1 MAKDKC
7 PECPPKGA
15 PAWMVTYGDMMTLL
29 LTFFVL
35 IVSFSQT
42 EIIKFKAA
50 IASVQE
56 GLGFM
61 PQHAGVLP
69 DIKLEQNVEKAQIV
83 QEMIEELSES
93 LGQTE
98 TMEMVEVYTTPTGV
112 QIVISDPLLFESGRA
127 DLRDRFK
134 TILDE
139 VSRIIA
145 PMEFSDI
152 RVEGHTDNVPIN
164 TTFFPSNW
172 ELSAARA
179 LAVTKYMAFEG
190 GVDPAKLSAIGYGE
204 YRPRDTN
211 ETAEG
216 RARNRRV
223 EIFLEHASEEET
235 NF

>member
-1 MAKDKC
+1 
-7 PECPPKGA
+7 
-15 PAWMVTYGDMMTLL
+15 MVTYGDMMTLL

-42 EIIKFKAA
+42 EIIKFRAA
-50 IASVQE
+50 INSIQE

-61 PQHAGVLP
+61 PEQAGVMP
-69 DIKLEQNVEKAQIV
+69 DIKLDTEVERAQIV

-93 LGQTE
+93 LGETE
-98 TMEMVEVYTTPTGV
+98 TLDMVEVYTTPTGI

-127 DLRDRFK
+127 ELRDRFM

-139 VSRIIA
+139 VARIIE
-145 PMEFSDI
+145 PMEFSEI

-179 LAVTKYMAFEG
+179 LAVTKYLAFEG
-190 GVDPAKLSAIGYGE
+190 GIEPSKLSAIGYGE
-204 YRPRDTN
+204 YRPRDSN
-211 ETAEG
+211 DTAEG

-223 EIFLEHASEEET
+223 EIFLEQAQE
-235 NF
+235 NDQIF